1 VTTTEPATHYT
12 PSPAGSL
19 VGDTLVAC
27 GTAHWGIV
35 SGDLAQVT
43 CEPCK
48 AAAPGFQHLT
58 AALAA
63 RAKTSVN
70 NPLRP
75 HVGALTSALAAAL
88 AYHQPRPLRNGE
100 VISWSP
106 TPAGPVMVCLSC
118 RDDAGETTQWPCP
131 EYQEITAALRPA

>member
-1 VTTTEPATHYT
+1 MTTTEPATHYT
-12 PSPAGSL
+12 PYPAGSL
-19 VGDTLVAC
+19 AGDTLVAC

-48 AAAPGFQHLT
+48 VAAPGFQHLA

-63 RAKTSVN
+63 RAKTSVS

-75 HVGALTSALAAAL
+75 HVGALGAAVAAAL
-88 AYHQPRPLRNGE
+88 AYHPQPAVSATFGTSTDQVVAKFRHELLDVAAVAMLIYRNVPE
-100 VISWSP
+100 
-106 TPAGPVMVCLSC
+106 PAGVEP
-118 RDDAGETTQWPCP
+118 
-131 EYQEITAALRPA
+131 